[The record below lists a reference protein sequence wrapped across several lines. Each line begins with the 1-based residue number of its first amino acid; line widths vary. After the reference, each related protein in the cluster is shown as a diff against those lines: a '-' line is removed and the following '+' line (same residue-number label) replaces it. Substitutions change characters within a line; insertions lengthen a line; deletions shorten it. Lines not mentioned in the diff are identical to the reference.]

1 MKEGSGAQTYTNY
14 IQQQSVS
21 ALENKPKVNITD
33 ELRRGLNTELRIKK
47 MGSDVTNPMTAV
59 SGKDTAA
66 NTRLDQTRKSLD
78 RTSNQMIGS
87 HDYGSVMSP
96 GSPIKA
102 NRGANLATIGYK
114 ERNTEAKVKD
124 RRGTTAGRDSS
135 FVNKRSNSV

>member
-66 NTRLDQTRKSLD
+66 HTRLD
-78 RTSNQMIGS
+78 
-87 HDYGSVMSP
+87 
-96 GSPIKA
+96 
-102 NRGANLATIGYK
+102 
-114 ERNTEAKVKD
+114 
-124 RRGTTAGRDSS
+124 
-135 FVNKRSNSV
+135 